1 MNDMRTARK
10 EASTVIAHWLR
21 GNLDNMAEIA
31 ERPERN
37 CPWSQPS
44 TAAIAFGLGIS
55 GDLGIGRVPG

>member
-10 EASTVIAHWLR
+10 EASAVTSHWLR
-21 GNLDNMAEIA
+21 GNLDKMTETA

-44 TAAIAFGLGIS
+44 IAAIAFGLGIS
-55 GDLGIGRVPG
+55 RDLGIGRVPV